1 MSKPALSGRGS
12 LSPQDGDENGKG
24 QTFVVRRQEFD
35 SPVVRAGPAGPRLS
49 GLLYRSPVWRGR
61 STKAPISG
69 LAIEFPF
76 RQGCLN
82 AASAYADSS
91 IWALR
96 GPLTGCSTR
105 GRRTVP
111 GGLFSLAII
120 ARTRGPRIGRS
131 ISAGLVRPVFSPRA
145 RFDPLRD
152 AAAKGGTHHLGRSRG
167 TTGRDSHCPTA
178 CCTSGLN
185 VQMGPSRRTVPP
197 RHRVSHAVLLLRW
210 SAKRNTCGRDGSVRH
225 QAPKKTSAKAW
236 MAKTSTSGEVGE
248 PVSPLLSLPLRVVP
262 FRVLPGLALQRQFLA
277 RRTGSKTVPIIPF
290 PRTVSIAVRP
300 AWPKSSRGCLQGC
313 SLILG
318 ASRPGRPPLKRASA
332 PRIGGDPAG
341 KGPAISRSR
350 TGTDRP
356 RRRPRSGCPPAR
368 PCPQCRGSPGRSRGF
383 SARSGRG
390 SP

>member
-111 GGLFSLAII
+111 GGLFPLAMI

-131 ISAGLVRPVFSPRA
+131 ISAGLVRPV
-145 RFDPLRD
+145 LRLEP
-152 AAAKGGTHHLGRSRG
+152 ALT
-167 TTGRDSHCPTA
+167 
-178 CCTSGLN
+178 
-185 VQMGPSRRTVPP
+185 PSETRPQ
-197 RHRVSHAVLLLRW
+197 
-210 SAKRNTCGRDGSVRH
+210 K
-225 QAPKKTSAKAW
+225 
-236 MAKTSTSGEVGE
+236 
-248 PVSPLLSLPLRVVP
+248 
-262 FRVLPGLALQRQFLA
+262 
-277 RRTGSKTVPIIPF
+277 
-290 PRTVSIAVRP
+290 AVRTIW
-300 AWPKSSRGCLQGC
+300 AARADHRERQ
-313 SLILG
+313 
-318 ASRPGRPPLKRASA
+318 PL
-332 PRIGGDPAG
+332 PDGLLHIG
-341 KGPAISRSR
+341 
-350 TGTDRP
+350 T
-356 RRRPRSGCPPAR
+356 
-368 PCPQCRGSPGRSRGF
+368 
-383 SARSGRG
+383 
-390 SP
+390 